1 MLYLTTCN
9 SELGR
14 GTVTMS
20 LGDVKFVIIAAVLAA
35 GAWISAS
42 PATAYVFGKDDRVP
56 LPSEY
61 SHLKHKIGFLYSRK
75 GSIGCTASCVAK
87 DTILTAAHCIFGGR
101 KRKSFEPP
109 VDLKFYL
116 PNSYIKGRLI
126 SARVWHVGDFLP
138 RNVITG
144 VGGKRTVRGTDP
156 NRDWAYAKID
166 SNTCNRGNLEIKSL
180 PMGKIAKAAK
190 KNELFEV
197 AFHGDREFA
206 KTLLFTNK
214 CRVKGVTTKRRR
226 KRVAKTIKHTCD
238 LKPGA
243 SGSPLLM
250 NVGGELS
257 IVGLNVSE
265 WSTRRFLRR
274 GKKIIKYYKRK
285 ASHNVAVHPSI
296 FARQLKQIAP
306 VKIVLSA
313 RHMEAFQRSLKER
326 KFYAGKIDGV
336 FGPATRNAIRKFER
350 SISKPLLGLPTQD
363 LLEKIGALSPAPEPK
378 KEKTKKQ
385 LTEIERLREK
395 RRKLRG
401 KARNAV
407 TLEIYRK
414 NMERATALQKE
425 WARKNGTSAAA
436 SKQ

>member
-1 MLYLTTCN
+1 
-9 SELGR
+9 
-14 GTVTMS
+14 MS
-20 LGDVKFVIIAAVLAA
+20 LGRFRFVVAATALAV
-35 GAWISAS
+35 GGFVSAS

-75 GSIGCTASCVAK
+75 GNFGCTASCVAK
-87 DTILTAAHCIFGGR
+87 DTILTAAHCIFGRGG
-101 KRKSFEPP
+101 KKATKSPD
-109 VDLKFYL
+109 DLKFYL
-116 PNSYIKGRLI
+116 PHGYLKGHYT

-144 VGGKRTVRGTDP
+144 VGGSRTVSNANT
-156 NRDWAYAKID
+156 NRDWAYAKIGSD
-166 SNTCNRGNLEIKSL
+166 TCKRGNLKIKSL

-190 KNELFEV
+190 NNKLLEV
-197 AFHGDREFA
+197 AYHGDRDFG

-214 CRVKGVTTKRRR
+214 CRVQGVTTKRRR
-226 KRVAKTIKHTCD
+226 KRVAKAINHTCD

-250 NVGGELS
+250 KVEGELS
-257 IVGLNVSE
+257 IVGLNVAE
-265 WSTRRFLRR
+265 RSTRRFLRR

-285 ASHNVAVHPSI
+285 ASHNIAVHPST
-296 FARQLKQIAP
+296 FARQLSQIAP
-306 VKIVLSA
+306 VQIVLSA
-313 RHMEAFQRSLKER
+313 RHMESFQRSLKER
-326 KFYAGKIDGV
+326 RLYAGKIDGV

-350 SISKPLLGLPTQD
+350 SISHPVLGIPTRELLD
-363 LLEKIGALSPAPEPK
+363 KIGALSPAPELK
-378 KEKTKKQ
+378 KEKTNMQ

-407 TLEIYRK
+407 TLEIYRM
-414 NMERATALQKE
+414 NMERVTALQNE
-425 WARKNGTSAAA
+425 WARKNGVSAAA
-436 SKQ
+436 PRP

>member
-1 MLYLTTCN
+1 
-9 SELGR
+9 
-14 GTVTMS
+14 MS
-20 LGDVKFVIIAAVLAA
+20 LGDVKFVIAAAALAA

-56 LPSEY
+56 VPSEY
-61 SHLKHKIGFLYSRK
+61 SHLKHKIGFLYSQK
-75 GSIGCTASCVAK
+75 GSFGCTASCVAK
-87 DTILTAAHCIFGGR
+87 DTILTAAHCIFGRRG
-101 KRKSFEPP
+101 KKSAKPP
-109 VDLKFYL
+109 VDLRFYV
-116 PNSYIKGRLI
+116 PNGFPKGRYT

-144 VGGKRTVRGTDP
+144 VGGKRTVRGTNP

-166 SNTCNRGNLEIKSL
+166 SNTCTRGSLKIKSL
-180 PMGKIAKAAK
+180 PMGEIAKAAK
-190 KNELFEV
+190 KNKLIEV
-197 AFHGDREFA
+197 AFHGDREFG

-226 KRVAKTIKHTCD
+226 KRVAKAIKHTCD
-238 LKPGA
+238 LRPGA

-285 ASHNVAVHPSI
+285 ASHNVAIHPSV
-296 FARQLKQIAP
+296 FLNQLTQIAP
-306 VKIVLSA
+306 AKIVLSA
-313 RHMEAFQRSLKER
+313 RHMESFQRSLKER
-326 KFYAGKIDGV
+326 RLYAGKIDGV

-350 SISKPLLGLPTQD
+350 SISQPVLGIPTRELLD
-363 LLEKIGALSPAPEPK
+363 KIGALSPTPELK
-378 KEKTKKQ
+378 KEKPEKQ

-407 TLEIYRK
+407 TLEIHRK
-414 NMERATALQKE
+414 NMERVTALQNE
-425 WARKNGTSAAA
+425 WARKNGASAAA
-436 SKQ
+436 PKP